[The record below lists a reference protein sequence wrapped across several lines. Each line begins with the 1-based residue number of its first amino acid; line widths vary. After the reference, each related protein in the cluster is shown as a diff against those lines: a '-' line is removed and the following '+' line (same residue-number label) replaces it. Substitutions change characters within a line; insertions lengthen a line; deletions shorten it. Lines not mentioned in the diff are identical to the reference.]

1 MTNTLS
7 TSSVRRG
14 SIHQRSRRSVVPH
27 RDWMSEALLTFRRE
41 ARKYYQTWRAGVP
54 PALAERLARR
64 DDRVERPTCLE
75 RGGFAAALFPGR
87 MADRLDEKPQD
98 KSDAERQRRHEKDR
112 WAAASVLRWSSSG
125 R

>member
-41 ARKYYQTWRAGVP
+41 ARKYYQTRRAAV
-54 PALAERLARR
+54 ERLI
-64 DDRVERPTCLE
+64 CLE
-75 RGGFAAALFPGR
+75 CGGLAAALLLGR
-87 MADRLDEKPQD
+87 MSDRLDEKPQD
-98 KSDAERQRRHEKDR
+98 KSDAERQRHHEEDR
-112 WAAASVLRWSSSG
+112 WAAASFLPSNGSRCSAAHLIDSTF
-125 R
+125 